1 LFSFAQKD
9 DLNLPNQDLP
19 RINDLAAKIKTDKNS
34 LIFLSVFPIQYLA
47 LIAANPWEIDDRI
60 VQIPQISPTSVRC
73 ISQLLSAVMIEDQC
87 L

>member
-1 LFSFAQKD
+1 LFSFAQKN

-19 RINDLAAKIKTDKNS
+19 RINDLAAKIKTDKIS
-34 LIFLSVFPIQYLA
+34 CIFLSVFPIQYLA
-47 LIAANPWEIDDRI
+47 LIAVNPWEIDDRI
-60 VQIPQISPTSVRC
+60 VQTPQINPTSVRC